1 VIDQAR
7 AEYLEHQRH
16 EDRFRRAREREQLPE
31 ALEKANRILGL
42 DLTLEQVQIEGPYIY
57 FDVEGHRFRCGGDL
71 ADAWLHLQMT
81 CPVCEQTFYSEA
93 IHSLQDLGQVLE
105 VQVGKRPCPQDRESD
120 EDEPQS
126 KASCWNSSSG
136 SVPNGQGRRSAA
148 TRRSITHNRRPDHT
162 RSPRCGKGRGGRVPP
177 PAGQPAQLG
186 LTVEAPIARPACK

>member
-1 VIDQAR
+1 MSVIDQAR

-57 FDVEGHRFRCGGDL
+57 FDVEGHRFRCSGDL

-120 EDEPQS
+120 EDEPPIESQLLELIQRIG
-126 KASCWNSSSG
+126 AE
-136 SVPNGQGRRSAA
+136 R
-148 TRRSITHNRRPDHT
+148 
-162 RSPRCGKGRGGRVPP
+162 
-177 PAGQPAQLG
+177 AGQEVG
-186 LTVEAPIARPACK
+186 GHEAEYHSQ